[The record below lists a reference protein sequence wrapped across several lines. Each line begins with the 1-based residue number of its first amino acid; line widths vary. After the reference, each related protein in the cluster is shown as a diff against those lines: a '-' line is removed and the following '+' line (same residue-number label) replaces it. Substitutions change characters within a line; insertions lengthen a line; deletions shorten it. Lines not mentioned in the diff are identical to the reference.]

1 MTESKVLTR
10 IFSFGRVVLDPWSQL
25 ICVSLMC
32 ITGEPQRALGSQCTS
47 ALDISGGASNAQFTS
62 KENLHLMSMHA
73 PAVAF
78 FQPLAVP
85 YLQCGVWK
93 PSLFSSLFYRCI
105 GGGAI
110 AVSQTDPVAQS
121 GVMSIHVRSKLGQG
135 KFRSYLL
142 PPGAVGGLYGSGCF
156 HFSSSCFV
164 SSMRACITRISS

>member
-1 MTESKVLTR
+1 MTKSKVLTR
-10 IFSFGRVVLDPWSQL
+10 TFSFGRMELDRGSQL

-32 ITGEPQRALGSQCTS
+32 FTGEPQRALGSQCTS
-47 ALDISGGASNAQFTS
+47 ALDISGGASNAQCTS

-85 YLQCGVWK
+85 YLQCGVRES
-93 PSLFSSLFYRCI
+93 SLSSLFYRCI
-105 GGGAI
+105 GGGAV
-110 AVSQTDPVAQS
+110 AVSQTDPVAKS

-164 SSMRACITRISS
+164 SSIRAWRDDMF